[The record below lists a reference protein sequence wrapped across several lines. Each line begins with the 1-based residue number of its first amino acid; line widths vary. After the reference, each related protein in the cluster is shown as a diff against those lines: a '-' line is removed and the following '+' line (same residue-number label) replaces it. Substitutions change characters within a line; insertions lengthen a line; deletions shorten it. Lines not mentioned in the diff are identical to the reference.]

1 MCAASLNK
9 GVNTFERVQNSE
21 LSEKIIKIKLRKL
34 QKTQLYITSFH
45 GKFLSFYLPSVAHD
59 ISPGFQDLKKM

>member
-1 MCAASLNK
+1 MTSYDVKSNDYTNESVLYVLFAGVASLNK

-34 QKTQLYITSFH
+34 QKIKLHITSF
-45 GKFLSFYLPSVAHD
+45 KFISF
-59 ISPGFQDLKKM
+59 